1 MINFPS
7 KMRRFL
13 FFFLLVF
20 NSIFGQK
27 YFYHHYTID
36 DGLPINQ
43 VYDISESPTG
53 IITFGTDN
61 GLSFFDGIQ
70 FHNLTTKNGLNNP
83 YVISAQYNKKGDLL
97 IGNYNG
103 FFQIYNKGKFYTT
116 KIPCKTVDEVFQIND
131 LIYVKGYNG
140 NYIKKLNKNTQTTDY
155 RTYKNN
161 KLAKEVV
168 IETVDLLKYYKGIVN
183 KSSLI
188 KNVPV
193 FSIGNESF
201 LVDTKIHHPN
211 YSITIPKEIP
221 MVIMIKKR
229 QNDWVLFSEND
240 LYIVGF
246 DSKIKQKVKLPFS
259 LFMGSN
265 KFCAEI
271 DKNDKIWLNL
281 QKRGLFVLDNNQW
294 QNVAYFIDLKPN
306 QNINKLFKDS
316 KGRMWIATHEN
327 GVYCIPNTDVIHYYS
342 INYENYFNSFFV
354 SNNQVFTGNRYGMA
368 KVYAT
373 HLEAIV
379 LPKTNEFKLGYFEN
393 QPALMGFQPNYHRK
407 KVHENSLA
415 IQYREYCKLNENEFL
430 FFSKQELFHEK
441 NLVKNFV
448 SPEKEGQNY
457 YYNIINHKNQL
468 IVNTGNEIFSARLIE
483 SPIYQNK
490 ILYKNKKLQR
500 IKTIYQ
506 SKGFVPNIV
515 FKNDTL
521 LLAENN
527 ALVYFKDKIV
537 KKINQINGYSFENIN
552 KIILHQ
558 NQVWLA
564 TVNGLIRVDKPF
576 IINKYNYLT
585 NNDVQDVCFFEDN
598 LYVAT
603 TNGLNK
609 IPLHVLEQKIEVPKM
624 ELSKY
629 KSTDW
634 NYIKNNKISLE
645 SDQNYI
651 TIPIKIVNYL
661 SPRNQIIEYRINQ
674 SNWVPI
680 VNNSINLLQISY
692 GKTSIECRIRDV
704 NSGWNYK
711 KIELNKSFPFYFQ
724 PWFVLLIVFLII
736 LFIFSFFHYKA
747 TKFRK
752 EKQKEIAQTTRIIEL
767 RQSALSAQMNPHF
780 VFNSL
785 NAIQYFVNSNQKEKS
800 SEYLA
805 KLSRLVRLFLHH
817 ASESF
822 IPLSEEIKRLQ
833 LYVSLEQLRFNN
845 FECDFNIA
853 NNIDVDTL
861 LIPNMIVQPFIENAI
876 LHGVSHLA
884 TKDGKIEVRIEKKN
898 NILTISIEDNGFG
911 LKTNLDK
918 TSHISKGLD
927 IIEERIQIMQENN
940 LGKIFSINYQV
951 PFPDIDRK
959 GHRVLI
965 QLSIS

>member
-1 MINFPS
+1 
-7 KMRRFL
+7 MRRFL

-61 GLSFFDGIQ
+61 GLSFFDGIK
-70 FHNLTTKNGLNNP
+70 FHNLTTKNGLNKP
-83 YVISAQYNKKGDLL
+83 YVISAQYNQKGDLL

-103 FFQIYNKGKFYTT
+103 FFQIYNKGTFYTT
-116 KIPCKTVDEVFQIND
+116 KIPCKTVDDVFQIND

-140 NYIKKLNKNTQTTDY
+140 NYIKELNKYTQTIEY
-155 RTYKNN
+155 RTFKNK
-161 KLAKEVV
+161 KLAKQF
-168 IETVDLLKYYKGIVN
+168 ILETEDLKRYNNGIVN

-188 KNVPV
+188 KNIPV
-193 FSIGNESF
+193 FAIGNKSF
-201 LVDTKIHHPN
+201 LVDTKIHHPQHP
-211 YSITIPKEIP
+211 ITIPTEING
-221 MVIMIKKR
+221 VYKIKKR
-229 QNDWVLFSEND
+229 RSDWVLFSEND

-246 DSKIKQKVKLPFS
+246 DSKIKQKVKLPFP
-259 LFMGSN
+259 LYN
-265 KFCAEI
+265 DVNRFCAEI
-271 DKNDKIWLNL
+271 DKNGRIWLNL
-281 QKRGLFVLDNNQW
+281 QKRGLFVLDQNQW
-294 QNVAYFIDLKPN
+294 QNVAHFIDLKPN
-306 QNINKLFKDS
+306 QNINKLFKDA

-342 INYENYFNSFFV
+342 SNYENYFNSFFV
-354 SNNQVFTGNRYGMA
+354 SNNQVFSGNRYGMA
-368 KVYAT
+368 KIHAT
-373 HLEAIV
+373 HLEVIP
-379 LPKTNEFKLGYFEN
+379 LPKSNEFKLGYFEN
-393 QPALMGFQPNYHRK
+393 QPALMGFHPNYHQK
-407 KVHENSLA
+407 KVYENNLA
-415 IQYREYCKLNENEFL
+415 IQYREYCKLNENEYL
-430 FFSKQELFHEK
+430 FYSKQELFYEK

-448 SPEKEGQNY
+448 YPEKEGQNY
-457 YYNIINHKNQL
+457 FNIINHKNQL
-468 IVNTGNEIFSARLIE
+468 IVNTGSEIFLARLIE

-490 ILYKNKKLQR
+490 ILLKNKKLVR
-500 IKTIYQ
+500 IKTIYK

-527 ALVYFKDKIV
+527 ALVYYKDTIA

-585 NNDVQDVCFFEDN
+585 SNDVQDVCFYEGN

-629 KSTDW
+629 KSNDW
-634 NYIKNNKISLE
+634 NYIKNDKISLE
-645 SDQNYI
+645 SDQNYLS
-651 TIPIKIVNYL
+651 IPVEIVNFL
-661 SPRNQIIEYRINQ
+661 SPRNQIIEYRIDQ
-674 SNWVPI
+674 SNWAPI

-692 GKTSIECRIRDV
+692 GKTTIEFRIKDV
-704 NSGWNYK
+704 NSEWNTKKVELYK
-711 KIELNKSFPFYFQ
+711 AYPLYFQ
-724 PWFVLLIVFLII
+724 SWFITFIIVIII
-736 LFIFSFFHYKA
+736 LFLYCFYQYKA
-747 TKFRK
+747 KKLNAEK
-752 EKQKEIAQTTRIIEL
+752 EKEIAQSTRIVEL